1 MTWENILKRPDIP
14 MPDYDKHFEYDPEW
28 LEETIKAWDK
38 ENPARVLHI
47 EAPSTPDPRDR
58 LEDTSIRFAASR
70 SNKFVMDSFKF
81 ITDRRIDEQKGLYKV
96 LENRGYKIT
105 NRDAEYIRKMYG
117 EKINGVFIPDE
128 AKMYFVSVGKERAKI
143 QREKNPTK
151 RSRQPD
157 SRRSVADI
165 EEWNRLHEKHN
176 LDTLEGFVSY
186 TSRILQTMLYESPAI
201 YRGHKQVKEAIID
214 KFKKDNKVPSGF
226 GWPNQFFDIPEY
238 QLNSYVNSMLR
249 KDLGR
254 EKHKLYLAQK
264 SILSERWVSM
274 NIIRPVYNLML
285 QNKIPDAMKVI
296 ETRKK
301 RQEETDANISQYKAK
316 QEKERREAKEADI
329 QRRFDERNKPRPKRP
344 KSQTTSGGGTR
355 TTRQGRVKQKQPNPR
370 KPKAI
375 NMQQSMKLGR
385 LQRQY
390 EQAKQNGQTGRA
402 ANLKAQIDDIKSKIG
417 KMSWQDI
424 LKIYR
429 LEEFI

>member
-1 MTWENILKRPDIP
+1 
-14 MPDYDKHFEYDPEW
+14 
-28 LEETIKAWDK
+28 
-38 ENPARVLHI
+38 
-47 EAPSTPDPRDR
+47 
-58 LEDTSIRFAASR
+58 
-70 SNKFVMDSFKF
+70 
-81 ITDRRIDEQKGLYKV
+81 
-96 LENRGYKIT
+96 
-105 NRDAEYIRKMYG
+105 
-117 EKINGVFIPDE
+117 
-128 AKMYFVSVGKERAKI
+128 
-143 QREKNPTK
+143 
-151 RSRQPD
+151 
-157 SRRSVADI
+157 
-165 EEWNRLHEKHN
+165 
-176 LDTLEGFVSY
+176 
-186 TSRILQTMLYESPAI
+186 
-201 YRGHKQVKEAIID
+201 
-214 KFKKDNKVPSGF
+214 
-226 GWPNQFFDIPEY
+226 
-238 QLNSYVNSMLR
+238 
-249 KDLGR
+249 
-254 EKHKLYLAQK
+254 
-264 SILSERWVSM
+264 
-274 NIIRPVYNLML
+274 ML